1 MATNTIR
8 NRSGTARAHTHRRT
22 AHIRGIRERL
32 RAPCRS
38 RLSCT
43 AMEKAIHLRKN
54 NNKTN
59 NPEKRM
65 KLVKWLGKK
74 TDTKNEQTSNENT
87 HNWMLSRF
95 LFSFYFVSRFVS
107 TSKFDGGEN
116 EKKTQKANKRWIG
129 LHSGLAAGRTLFQFF
144 FLIFYF
150 SFLSFSV
157 CLSILIKFILI
168 IILHVRSAD
177 QR

>member
-95 LFSFYFVSRFVS
+95 P
-107 TSKFDGGEN
+107 
-116 EKKTQKANKRWIG
+116 
-129 LHSGLAAGRTLFQFF
+129 FF
-144 FLIFYF
+144 FLLRQSVRFNVQIWRRRERKNNAK
-150 SFLSFSV
+150 SKQTMNWIAQWPGRRSNAFSV
-157 CLSILIKFILI
+157 FFFNFLFFVSVVFRLSLYF
-168 IILHVRSAD
+168 D
-177 QR
+177 